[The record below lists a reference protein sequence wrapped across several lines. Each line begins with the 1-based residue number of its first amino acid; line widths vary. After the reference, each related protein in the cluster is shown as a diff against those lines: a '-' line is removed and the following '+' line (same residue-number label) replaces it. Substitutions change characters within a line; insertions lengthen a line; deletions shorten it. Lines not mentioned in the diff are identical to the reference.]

1 MTNPRWSLAGKRAL
15 ITGGTKGIGR
25 AVAEEML
32 SLGASV
38 FITARNS
45 AEVEA
50 AVAQWRERSF
60 DASGAASDAS
70 DPAGRERLLAQVNSK
85 WNALNV
91 LVNNAGRNIRKRAI
105 DYAPEE
111 YRAILETNLISAF
124 EICRLFHPLLRQSGD
139 ASVVNIGSVAGLTH
153 VLSGAPYAMTKA
165 AMTQMTRNLAVEWA
179 AEGIRVN
186 TVAPWYIRTP
196 LAEPVLNDPERL
208 AAVLAR
214 TPMRRVGEPEE
225 VAAAVCFLCMPA
237 ASYITGQWLAV
248 DGGFLING
256 YP

>member
-1 MTNPRWSLAGKRAL
+1 MTNTRWSLAGKRAL

-25 AVAEEML
+25 AIAEEML
-32 SLGASV
+32 SLGAAV
-38 FITARNS
+38 FITARNPD
-45 AEVEA
+45 EVRS
-50 AVAQWRERSF
+50 AVAHWREQSY
-60 DASGAASDAS
+60 DAYGVASDAS
-70 DPAGRERLLAQVNSK
+70 DSASREQLLAEVNKK
-85 WNALNV
+85 WGALEI
-91 LVNNAGRNIRKRAI
+91 LVNNAGRNIRKNAI
-105 DYAPEE
+105 EYSTEE
-111 YRAILETNLISAF
+111 YRSILETNLISAF
-124 EICRLFHPLLRQSGD
+124 EMCRLFHPLLKQSGD
-139 ASVVNIGSVAGLTH
+139 AAVVNIGSVAGLTH

-165 AMTQMTRNLAVEWA
+165 AMTQLTRNLAVEWA
-179 AEGIRVN
+179 ADKIRVN

-208 AAVLAR
+208 AAVVDR

-237 ASYITGQWLAV
+237 ASYITGQCLAV